1 MNQSVPFIVGA
12 GPVGL
17 GVAVYLV
24 QANIPTR
31 VIEPLVKPTSESRA
45 LAVNPRT
52 LEILESTGVTEK
64 MLSLGKRIRGVR
76 FSQRGEPVGEFLFEG
91 ELHHKYPFILGLSQ
105 ATTERLLAETL
116 EKAGGNI
123 ERASN

>member
-1 MNQSVPFIVGA
+1 
-12 GPVGL
+12 
-17 GVAVYLV
+17 
-24 QANIPTR
+24 
-31 VIEPLVKPTSESRA
+31 

-52 LEILESTGVTEK
+52 LEILESTGLTEK

-123 ERASN
+123 ERGIELMALCASICRC

>member
-52 LEILESTGVTEK
+52 LEILESTGLTEK
-64 MLSLGKRIRGVR
+64 MFSLGKRIRGVR

>member
-1 MNQSVPFIVGA
+1 MNQSVPLIVGA

-52 LEILESTGVTEK
+52 LEILESTGLTEK

-91 ELHHKYPFILGLSQ
+91 ELHDKYPFILGLSQ